1 MKSIKNRALNN
12 AFFEALSE
20 FKNFKYTLTGK
31 LILFLIFLF
40 GIYFSATINIYYGI
54 PMLLVILGYL
64 NSLLNKIYRNYIKNL
79 NDESFLQNGTH
90 TIVDLFYNQK
100 KIVNLKNG
108 IRNGTYI
115 QYFKNNGSIEFK
127 RNYINGI
134 LNGQNEEFY
143 ENGQLKVVSKFNNG
157 IEEGKKFY
165 YNNDGTLIIE
175 SEIINGINKEFI
187 EYDKCGNIK
196 IVKNNN
202 KFSFYTWDDFQSKN
216 IKICDINID
225 NDGLFSGICLCYNS
239 NGEID
244 YSFDFENAIQ
254 IGKIVDFNNGH
265 HGKFVY
271 EVNKIVYDSSVKKD
285 LCKPVYLIGLNSDIQ
300 TEAKYSYN
308 RFNNKPYAR
317 STGMQG
323 PPGIGTIW
331 IEIKPVLSIS
341 DLIKIID
348 ETYFLGNDMKNDGN
362 IRLVSKNTLNPLEL
376 YERGKAK
383 DENSDYDGAIIDFT
397 KAIELD
403 SEYIDAFR
411 GRASARIWI
420 NDYKG
425 VVDDY
430 TKVIELNFDDIDAY
444 RSRGHAK
451 ASIKDYKGALKDFNK
466 TIELDNE
473 SKAYSSRGRIKK
485 KILDYDGA
493 LVDYNIAVE
502 KFPEDYSGYFGR
514 GELKYEIED
523 YFGAIEDFNKC
534 IELKPARIIVYH
546 KRGDCKLKIEDY
558 NGAIE
563 DYSIVIDN
571 RQDKYGIDGPPSQ
584 NAANI
589 LALTYHKRGIARNN
603 IKEYNEAINDFNYAI
618 NLNPS
623 CEDGIKIDIE
633 IATKQC

>member
-40 GIYFSATINIYYGI
+40 GIYFTATINIYYGI

-187 EYDKCGNIK
+187 EYDKFGNIK
-196 IVKNNN
+196 IIKNNN
-202 KFSFYTWDDFQSKN
+202 KFSFYNWDDFQSKN

-265 HGKFVY
+265 HGQFVY
-271 EVNKIVYDSSVKKD
+271 EVNKIIYDSCGKKD

-308 RFNNKPYAR
+308 RFNNKPYAH
-317 STGMQG
+317 STGMKG
-323 PPGIGTIW
+323 PPGIGIRW

-403 SEYIDAFR
+403 SEYIDAYR

-420 NDYKG
+420 NDYEG

-430 TKVIELNFDDIDAY
+430 TKIIELNFDDIDAY
-444 RSRGHAK
+444 RSRGYAK
-451 ASIKDYKGALKDFNK
+451 ASLKDYKGALEDFNK

-473 SKAYSSRGRIKK
+473 SKVYSSRGRMKK
-485 KILDYDGA
+485 YLLDFDEA
-493 LVDYNIAVE
+493 LKDFNIAIE
-502 KFPEDYSGYFGR
+502 KFPEDDSSYFGR

-523 YFGAIEDFNKC
+523 YLGAIEDFNKY
-534 IELKPARIIVYH
+534 IELKPNRVLGYH
-546 KRGDCKLKIEDY
+546 KRGDCKLKIYDY
-558 NGAIE
+558 NGAID
-563 DYSIVIDN
+563 DYSFAI
-571 RQDKYGIDGPPSQ
+571 QDRLARFGTNGKLTE
-584 NAANI
+584 NAQKS
-589 LALTYHKRGIARNN
+589 LAEIYHKRGVARNK
-603 IKEYNEAINDFNYAI
+603 IKEYSEAINDFENAI
-618 NLNPS
+618 KLNPS
-623 CEDGIKIDIE
+623 CENDVKVDLE
-633 IATKQC
+633 IANKQN